1 MASIF
6 GTSSKSQAKQQP
18 ALTGLQVQTSAY
30 GKVIPLVYGT
40 TRIAPN
46 LIWYGDFVATPHSS
60 APSGGGGKGAGG
72 GGGGGKGGGGGGSTT
87 YTYSAAVALGL
98 CEGPI
103 AGIGT
108 VWASQTETSLAALG
122 LGLFD
127 GAYAQSPWS
136 YLSSVHPGEALGYSG
151 TAYVAGAGYQLDS
164 NAQLPN
170 HNVEVEGFLART
182 APGMP
187 DADPSRVVAD
197 LLTNPNCGA
206 GFPSA
211 RLGNLSTYQ
220 SYALAAG
227 LWISPAYTEQTQ
239 ASSMLDDIATYTNS
253 AFVWSSGVLT
263 LVPYGDAALSAHG
276 YSYTPPSAPL
286 YDLGDDDFLANTA
299 TGASSSSNDPVL
311 VTRLRAADALN
322 DIKLEYLDRGNN
334 YNTSVV
340 EASDQ
345 ATIDIYG
352 RRSDQGRQ
360 AHLFADVDAARQA
373 AQLLLQRQ
381 AIRNTYQFTLDQ
393 RYILLD
399 PMDIV
404 TLTDARLGLVRHW
417 VRITE
422 ITENNDGTLLFAA
435 EDYLAG
441 TGSAAT
447 YAFASGSGY
456 SADYNADPGNALAPI
471 VFEPPV
477 QIAQAALDI
486 WLATA
491 GGPLWGGADIYVSS
505 DGSTYKL
512 AAVTNG
518 PARMGALT
526 ASLAAGGDPDTV
538 DTIAVDLSPSRG
550 SLLSG
555 TQSDADLG
563 HTLCYVAGS
572 GGGYELVSYETATL
586 TGSYAYAL
594 GTYLRRGLYG
604 TTRASH
610 ASGAGFARLD
620 DAIVKLGYDKSQI
633 GSTIYL
639 KLVSFNLWGGG
650 AQQLADVPAY
660 AHVITGPPAP
670 PDVTGF
676 SAQQAGAV
684 VAFAWDAVS
693 DVALKG
699 YDIGYAPDGTSDWS
713 LFNLLTEAAAG
724 TEMTNAEVPPGS
736 WTFAIRAR
744 DIADQLSPDLTTVN
758 LVVTNANAVIYGADE
773 APLWPGTLSGFV
785 RHYTGVLTPA
795 GSETVDHYAAI
806 AAPAAPS
813 LMQSAGGSLGAATLY
828 AKATYVDRTG
838 ETTASSETSLAV
850 STGHLLTVA
859 APSSPPASAIGWN
872 VYVGAAS
879 GGETRQNAAP
889 LALGSAW
896 TEPPSGL
903 IAGTAPPAVNTTG
916 WDVFDCFVPD
926 PVASATYTTGAIDTG
941 YNDTL
946 RVFSTEGFGQPS
958 SPLFVGGPP
967 SAAPPLD
974 VAIDTWLTGASDPDV
989 FAPWGIGYV
998 TLRYLRAELVYDGI
1012 AAGNVAYIS
1021 GFAPTIDTAPAVET
1035 SAGVAIAAGGAAVS
1049 FPAPFHAAPQ
1059 VVATCISNSALTVT
1073 AASVSAT
1080 GCTFHVWNS
1089 AGTDVGG
1096 TINYTATGE

>member
-1 MASIF
+1 
-6 GTSSKSQAKQQP
+6 
-18 ALTGLQVQTSAY
+18 
-30 GKVIPLVYGT
+30 
-40 TRIAPN
+40 R
-46 LIWYGDFVATPHSS
+46 VAGGS
-60 APSGGGGKGAGG
+60 SGGSA
-72 GGGGGKGGGGGGSTT
+72 
-87 YTYSAAVALGL
+87 AAVALGL

-103 AGIGT
+103 AGIGA
-108 VWASQTETSLAALG
+108 VWTSQSETSMAALG
-122 LGLFD
+122 LSLFA
-127 GAYAQSPWS
+127 GAYAQAPWG
-136 YLSSVHPGEALGYSG
+136 YLSSLHPNEALGYSG
-151 TAYVAGAGYQLDS
+151 TAYAAGAGYQLDG

-170 HNVEVEGFLART
+170 HNFEVEGFFAST

-197 LLTNPNCGA
+197 LLTSPYYGA
-206 GFPSA
+206 GFPPA
-211 RLGNLSTYQ
+211 RLGSLATYR
-220 SYALAAG
+220 SYTLAAG
-227 LWISPAYTEQTQ
+227 LWISPAYSEQTQ

-253 AFVWSSGVLT
+253 EFVWSSGVLS
-263 LVPYGDAALSAHG
+263 LVPRGDAALSANG

-286 YDLGDDDFLANTA
+286 YDLGDDDFLPNTA
-299 TGASSSSNDPVL
+299 TGASASSDDPVL
-311 VTRLRAADALN
+311 VTRIRAADALN
-322 DIKLEYLDRGNN
+322 DIKLEYLDRSNN
-334 YNTSVV
+334 YNTSIV

-345 ATIDIYG
+345 AMIDIYG
-352 RRSDQGRQ
+352 LRSDQGKT
-360 AHLFADVDAARQA
+360 AHLFCDVNAARQS

-404 TLTDARLGLVRHW
+404 TLTDARLGLARQW

-422 ITENNDGTLLFAA
+422 ITENDDGTLLFAA

-447 YAFASGSGY
+447 YSFASGSGY
-456 SADYNADPGNALAPI
+456 SADLNSDPGDALAPI

-477 QIAQAALDI
+477 QIAASALEV

-505 DGSTYKL
+505 DGSTYRL
-512 AAVTNG
+512 AATTNG

-526 ASLAAGGDPDTV
+526 ASLAAGGDPDTA
-538 DTIAVDLSPSRG
+538 DTIAVDLSSSRG

-563 HTLCYVAGS
+563 HTLCYVADS

-604 TTRASH
+604 TGIAGH
-610 ASGAGFARLD
+610 ASGAAFARLD
-620 DAIVKLGYDKSQI
+620 DAIVKLAYDKSQI
-633 GSTIYL
+633 GATIYL

-660 AHVITGPPAP
+660 AHVIAGPPAP

-676 SAQQAGAV
+676 AAQQAGAV
-684 VAFAWDAVS
+684 VAFAWDTVS
-693 DVALKG
+693 DAALKG
-699 YDIGYAPDGTSDWS
+699 YDIGYAPEGTSDWS
-713 LFNLLTEAAAG
+713 LFALLTEAAAG

-744 DIADQLSPDLTTVN
+744 DIADRLSPNLATVDLI
-758 LVVTNANAVIYGADE
+758 VTNPNAVIYGTDE

-795 GSETVDHYAAI
+795 GSKTVDHYAAI

-813 LMQSAGGSLGAATLY
+813 LSASAGGALGAATLY
-828 AKATYVDRTG
+828 AKITYVDRTG
-838 ETTASSETSLAV
+838 ETLPSSEASLAV
-850 STGHLLTVA
+850 SAGKLLSVA
-859 APSSPPASAIGWN
+859 SPSAPPASATGWN
-872 VYVGAAS
+872 VYVGTTS
-879 GGETRQNAAP
+879 GGETRQNASP
-889 LALGSAW
+889 LALGAAW
-896 TEPPSGL
+896 TEPASGL
-903 IAGTAPPAVNTTG
+903 VGGAAPPGANTTG
-916 WDVFDCFVPD
+916 WDVFDFFVPD
-926 PVASATYTTGAIDTG
+926 PVSSARYATGAIDTG

-946 RVFSTEGFGQPS
+946 RVFATESFGQPP
-958 SPLFVGGPP
+958 SPLFVAGPP
-967 SAAPPLD
+967 KASPALS
-974 VAIDTWLTGASDPDV
+974 VEIDTWLSGAGDPGT

-998 TLRYLRAELVYDGI
+998 SLRYLRAALVYDGI
-1012 AAGNVAYIS
+1012 ADDNIAYI
-1021 GFAPTIDTAPAVET
+1021 GDFTPTIDTAPAVET
-1035 SAGVAIAAGGAAVS
+1035 SSGVTIAAGGTTVT
-1049 FPAPFHAAPQ
+1049 FPAQFHAAPQ
-1059 VVATCISNSALTVT
+1059 VVATCISNAALTVT
-1073 AASVSAT
+1073 ATGVNAT

-1089 AGTDVGG
+1089 SGSDVGG
-1096 TINYTATGE
+1096 VINYTATGE